1 MTTHWKSRLRVFC
14 TSPQSMNTP
23 QNQYVSRVAEVS
35 RWAERYGCEG
45 ILIYTDNGLV
55 DPWLVSNVVIQNTDR
70 LCPLVAVQP
79 AYMHPYTAA
88 KMIASFGFL
97 NERRLYVNMVAGG
110 FRNDLLAL
118 NDDTPHDARYDR
130 VTEYTLI
137 LKQLLAS
144 SKGVT
149 FQGQYYT
156 VNNLRMK
163 PPLDPEL
170 MPGIL
175 ISGSSDAGLEAAQKI
190 GATAIKYPGRP
201 DDEQQLEPPSDL
213 DQGIRVGIV
222 ARETTAEAW
231 EVAHNRFPTD
241 ARGEKLHDLAM
252 KTSDSSWHK
261 QLSEMAAADAAKDD
275 PYWLRPF
282 KTYKTFCP
290 YLVGSYETVAREFT
304 KYITAGYG
312 TYIMDI
318 PPTEDEL
325 QHMSIVFD
333 EAIEG
338 VSQCQN

>member
-1 MTTHWKSRLRVFC
+1 MPTHWKSRLRVFC
-14 TSPQSMNTP
+14 TSPQSMNVP
-23 QNQYVSRVAEVS
+23 QANYVSRVAEVS

-55 DPWLVSNVVIQNTDR
+55 DPWLVSNIVFQHTDH

-88 KMIASFGFL
+88 KMISSFGFL
-97 NERRLYVNMVAGG
+97 NQRRMYVNMVAGG

-137 LKQLLAS
+137 LKQLLS
-144 SKGVT
+144 SPQGVT
-149 FQGQYYT
+149 FEGTYYT

-163 PPLDPEL
+163 PPLADEL

-175 ISGSSDAGLEAAQKI
+175 ISGSSDAGLAAARTI

-201 DDEQQLEPPSDL
+201 EDEQQIAPATDL

-222 ARETTAEAW
+222 ARETTEEAW
-231 EVAHNRFPTD
+231 QVAHHRFPTD

-261 QLSEMAAADAAKDD
+261 QLSEMAAADAQQDD

-290 YLVGSYETVAREFT
+290 YLVGSYETVAREFSN
-304 KYITAGYG
+304 YIAAGYD

-318 PPTEDEL
+318 PPDEEEL

-333 EAIEG
+333 EAVES

>member
-1 MTTHWKSRLRVFC
+1 MPTHWKSQLKVFC
-14 TSPQSMNTP
+14 TSPQSMNVP
-23 QNQYVSRVAEVS
+23 QASYVSRVAEVS

-45 ILIYTDNGLV
+45 ILVYTDNGLV
-55 DPWLVSNVVIQNTDR
+55 DPWLVSSIVIQNTDR

-88 KMIASFGFL
+88 KMISSFGFL
-97 NERRLYVNMVAGG
+97 NQRRMYVNMVAGG

-130 VTEYTLI
+130 VTEYALI

-149 FQGQYYT
+149 FEGEYYT

-163 PPLDPEL
+163 PPLAAEL

-175 ISGSSDAGLEAAQKI
+175 ISGSSDAGLAAAKTI
-190 GATAIKYPGRP
+190 GAAAIKYPGRP

-213 DQGIRVGIV
+213 EQGIRVGIV
-222 ARETTAEAW
+222 ARETTEEAW
-231 EVAHNRFPTD
+231 QVAHNRFPTD
-241 ARGEKLHDLAM
+241 ARGEKLHDMAM

-261 QLSEMAAADAAKDD
+261 QLSEMAAADAEQND

-290 YLVGSYETVAREFT
+290 YLVGSYETVAREFSN
-304 KYITAGYG
+304 YIAAGYA

-318 PPTEDEL
+318 PPNEEEL

-333 EAIEG
+333 EAVES